1 MGTSQILFLTQ
12 RRTRMINT
20 NKSHQSQIQELEK
33 LAAEVLS
40 LKKQLR
46 QRRPI
51 VIEFCGSPKAGKTS
65 CINSLNIF
73 LKRNGFKTAILS
85 EHASF
90 SPISDK
96 HNPVFNVWTC
106 TSAINEINEKMD
118 QAQHGEEID
127 VIISDRGIFDALCWF
142 KWLKS
147 QSHMNKKEYKTL
159 TDFATLYRWQKNI
172 DLVYIFMVSPD
183 ESIKREY
190 ANLLTNK
197 RGSIMREDVLEQY
210 LASVKETMQE
220 YKEDFRAIYEIDTT
234 SKQQNDVGYEVTS
247 KTLEVLRN
255 MLIEKIGYLK
265 ASTLSLLDGFN
276 NFKKLE
282 PQLNGYNFN
291 NRDVVEADETLIQ
304 PIPIAVVITPQK
316 NKILCIKKTIN
327 STPKSSPES
336 GKLLFYAGG
345 HTRMEDETLET
356 KGNFLETSKNTL
368 ERELFEEL
376 GISISLEDKNPD
388 FCLYTPQY
396 SEKSKQHLAIGW
408 IIPMPEETKFNLD
421 AYEIIQKK
429 GKTKSGCF
437 LTFQEIEKLFK
448 EEGNLYFESWSKEI
462 LLKYFKENFTDYFID
477 NIDKMSEHQQLTLF
491 DS

>member
-1 MGTSQILFLTQ
+1 MVNSVNNYQVQIE
-12 RRTRMINT
+12 
-20 NKSHQSQIQELEK
+20 ELEK

-85 EHASF
+85 EQASF

-106 TSAINEINEKMD
+106 SSAINEINEKMD
-118 QAQHGEEID
+118 KAQHGEEID

-147 QSHMNKKEYKTL
+147 QQHMNRKEYKIL
-159 TDFATLYRWQKNI
+159 TEFATLYRWQKNI
-172 DLVYIFMVSPD
+172 DLVYVFMVSPE

-190 ANLLTNK
+190 ANLLTQK

-220 YKEDFRAIYEIDTT
+220 YEKDFRAVYEIDTT
-234 SKQQNDVGYEVTS
+234 EKQQNDVGYEVTS

-255 MLIEKIGYLK
+255 MLIEKVGYLK
-265 ASTLSLLDGFN
+265 LSTLDLVDGFN
-276 NFKKLE
+276 DIQKLE
-282 PQLNGYNFN
+282 LQLNKYKFN
-291 NRDVVEADETLIQ
+291 NRDIVEADETLIQ
-304 PIPIAVVITPQK
+304 PIPIAVVVTPQK
-316 NKILCIKKTIN
+316 NKILCIKKTTK
-327 STPKSSPES
+327 STPKNSPES

-345 HTRMEDETLET
+345 HTRLEDETSET
-356 KGNFLETSKNTL
+356 KKNFLKTSKNTL

-376 GISISLEDKNPD
+376 GVSVSLEDKDPD

-396 SEKSKQHLAIGW
+396 SKKSKQHLAIGW
-408 IIPMPEETKFNLD
+408 IIKMPEETKFNLD

-429 GKTKSGCF
+429 GKSKSGSF
-437 LTFQEIEKLFK
+437 LTFQEIEKLFGDEK
-448 EEGNLYFESWSKEI
+448 SLYFESWSKEI
-462 LLKYFKENFTDYFID
+462 LLKYFKDNFSEYFIN
-477 NIDKMSEHQQLTLF
+477 NIDKRSESEQLTLF
-491 DS
+491 EF

>member
-1 MGTSQILFLTQ
+1 MANSVNNYQVQIE
-12 RRTRMINT
+12 
-20 NKSHQSQIQELEK
+20 ELEK

-85 EHASF
+85 EQASF

-106 TSAINEINEKMD
+106 SSAINEINEKMD
-118 QAQHGEEID
+118 KAQHGEEID

-147 QSHMNKKEYKTL
+147 QQHMNKKEYKIL
-159 TDFATLYRWQKNI
+159 TEFATLYRWQKNI
-172 DLVYIFMVSPD
+172 DLVYVFMVSPE

-190 ANLLTNK
+190 ANLLTQK

-220 YKEDFRAIYEIDTT
+220 YEKDFRAVYKIDTT
-234 SKQQNDVGYEVTS
+234 EKQQNDVGHEVTS
-247 KTLEVLRN
+247 KTLEVLKN
-255 MLIEKIGYLK
+255 MLIEKVGYLK
-265 ASTLSLLDGFN
+265 LSTLSLTDGFN
-276 NFKKLE
+276 DLKKLE
-282 PQLNGYNFN
+282 PQLNKYKFN
-291 NRDVVEADETLIQ
+291 NRDIVEDDATLIQ
-304 PIPIAVVITPQK
+304 PIPIAVIVTPK
-316 NKILCIKKTIN
+316 EDKILCIKKTAQ
-327 STPKSSPES
+327 STPKGSPEN

-345 HTRMEDETLET
+345 HTRQEDEISDT
-356 KGNFLETSKNTL
+356 KKNFLKTSTNTL

-376 GISISLEDKNPD
+376 GISISLEDKDPD

-396 SEKSKQHLAIGW
+396 SDKSKRHLAIGW
-408 IIPMPEETKFNLD
+408 IIHMPEETKFNLD
-421 AYEIIQKK
+421 AYEIVQKK
-429 GKTKSGCF
+429 GKSKSGCF
-437 LTFQEIEKLFK
+437 LSFYEIEKLFRDDK
-448 EEGNLYFESWSKEI
+448 NLYFESWSKEI
-462 LLKYFKENFTDYFID
+462 LLKYFKKNFSEYFIN
-477 NIDKMSEHQQLTLF
+477 NIDKVSEANQLTLF
-491 DS
+491 DL

>member
-1 MGTSQILFLTQ
+1 MANLV
-12 RRTRMINT
+12 N
-20 NKSHQSQIQELEK
+20 NYQSQIEELEK

-73 LKRNGFKTAILS
+73 LKRNGFKTSILS
-85 EHASF
+85 EQASF

-106 TSAINEINEKMD
+106 SSAINEINEKMD
-118 QAQHGEEID
+118 NAQHGEEID

-142 KWLKS
+142 RWLKS
-147 QSHMNKKEYKTL
+147 QQHMNKKEYKVL
-159 TDFATLYRWQKNI
+159 TEFATLYRWQKNI
-172 DLVYIFMVSPD
+172 DLVYVFMVSPE

-210 LASVKETMQE
+210 LSSVKETIQE
-220 YKEDFRAIYEIDTT
+220 YEKDFRAVYQIDTT
-234 SKQQNDVGYEVTS
+234 EKQQNDVGYEVTY

-255 MLIEKIGYLK
+255 MLIEKVGYLK
-265 ASTLSLLDGFN
+265 LSTLSLVDGFN
-276 NFKKLE
+276 EFQELE
-282 PQLNGYNFN
+282 SQFNKYKFN
-291 NRDVVEADETLIQ
+291 NRDIVEGDATVIQ
-304 PIPIAVVITPQK
+304 PIPIAVVVTPQK
-316 NKILCIKKTIN
+316 DKILCIKKTPK
-327 STPKSSPES
+327 STPKGSPES

-345 HTRMEDETLET
+345 HTRLEDETSET
-356 KGNFLETSKNTL
+356 KKNFLKTSKNTL

-396 SEKSKQHLAIGW
+396 SKKSAKHLAIGW
-408 IIPMPEETKFNLD
+408 IIHMPEDTKFNLD
-421 AYEIIQKK
+421 AYEIVQKK
-429 GKTKSGCF
+429 GKSKSGCF
-437 LTFQEIEKLFK
+437 LSFYEIEKLFGDDK
-448 EEGNLYFESWSKEI
+448 NLYFESWSKEI
-462 LLKYFKENFTDYFID
+462 LLKYFRENFSNHFIN
-477 NIDKMSEHQQLTLF
+477 NIDKVSKSEQLTLF

>member
-1 MGTSQILFLTQ
+1 MANPVNNYQVEIE
-12 RRTRMINT
+12 
-20 NKSHQSQIQELEK
+20 ELEK

-85 EHASF
+85 EQASF

-106 TSAINEINEKMD
+106 SSAINEINEKMD
-118 QAQHGEEID
+118 KAQHGEEID

-147 QSHMNKKEYKTL
+147 QQHMNKKEYKIL
-159 TDFATLYRWQKNI
+159 TEFATLYRWQKNI
-172 DLVYIFMVSPD
+172 DLVYIFMVSPE

-190 ANLLTNK
+190 ANLLTQK

-220 YKEDFRAIYEIDTT
+220 YEKDFRAVYEIDTT
-234 SKQQNDVGYEVTS
+234 EKQQNDVGYEVTS

-255 MLIEKIGYLK
+255 MLIEKVGYLK
-265 ASTLSLLDGFN
+265 LSTLDLADGFN
-276 NFKKLE
+276 DIQKLE
-282 PQLNGYNFN
+282 PQLNKYKFN
-291 NRDVVEADETLIQ
+291 NRDSVEEDETLIQ
-304 PIPIAVVITPQK
+304 PIPIAVVVTP
-316 NKILCIKKTIN
+316 NEDKILCIKKTPK
-327 STPKSSPES
+327 STPKGSPEN

-345 HTRMEDETLET
+345 HTRQEDETSKT
-356 KGNFLETSKNTL
+356 KKNFLKTSKNTL

-376 GISISLEDKNPD
+376 GISISLEDMNPN

-396 SEKSKQHLAIGW
+396 SEKSKRHLAIGW
-408 IIPMPEETKFNLD
+408 IIHMPEETKFNLD
-421 AYEIIQKK
+421 AYEIVQKK
-429 GKTKSGCF
+429 GKSKSGCF
-437 LTFQEIEKLFK
+437 LSFYEIEKLFGDDK
-448 EEGNLYFESWSKEI
+448 NLYFESWSKEI
-462 LLKYFKENFTDYFID
+462 LLKYFKENFSEYFIN
-477 NIDKMSEHQQLTLF
+477 NIDKVSESNQLTLF
-491 DS
+491 DL